1 MNISS
6 TERRR
11 NDKTRWWFAATA
23 VVDYLGQAIHVVDGP
38 TVVASFCF
46 FWPLQRQNEE
56 QRKRARQTDTKSKA
70 SLFFAAATD
79 NYIFLFLFRTASP
92 GGFVS
97 ID

>member
-38 TVVASFCF
+38 TVVASF
-46 FWPLQRQNEE
+46 LLLLATGTAQLMKREE
-56 QRKRARQTDTKSKA
+56 K
-70 SLFFAAATD
+70 
-79 NYIFLFLFRTASP
+79 
-92 GGFVS
+92 
-97 ID
+97 